1 MPKADKKEE
10 DDDVS
15 SVEIDDAEE
24 AEPDEATSNDLTN
37 PDIVTKYRTA
47 GDIANK
53 ALAAVL
59 AVCVPGKLCV
69 ELCNTGDDY
78 INEAVSKIYNQK
90 KDGKKLVEKGIAFP
104 TCISVNNCV
113 GHYSPLVSE
122 DKVTLVEGDLVKID
136 LGVHVDGYVAVVA
149 HTALVGGVKAEGRKA
164 DVIMAAWTASEVAQ
178 RMLKEGAKNNEI
190 TKAIAT
196 IAESFKCTP
205 VEGVL
210 SHQMKRFVIDANK
223 TIINKMTAEQQVP
236 ENTIDK
242 NDVFAIDV
250 VMSTGEGKPKQ
261 VRTAHATRSLEP
273 GTIPALSLLLRA
285 SRWRHQLQRP
295 QYWRPHHTPSCEG
308 AAQRSRERG
317 SCCSCCRCRGHHRCR
332 SPPAA
337 CTRLP
342 VRPARHLATISPPL
356 STPTRVPLT
365 RARSCGA
372 AAADCYGS
380 AFSLSLRAAGRPH
393 YGPQAQRRREVL
405 TKDEGVA
412 RLLLGGK
419 SSSGGRTLPPT
430 R

>member
-149 HTALVGGVKAEGRKA
+149 HTAIVGGVKAEGRKA

-261 VRTAHATRSLEP
+261 VRTAHATRSPPPESLEAAASA
-273 GTIPALSLLLRA
+273 PAAAILAAAARTK
-285 SRWRHQLQRP
+285 RR
-295 QYWRPHHTPSCEG
+295 G
-308 AAQRSRERG
+308 AAQRSRLLLLLPLP
-317 SCCSCCRCRGHHRCR
+317 R
-332 SPPAA
+332 SPRAA
-337 CTRLP
+337 CTRW
-342 VRPARHLATISPPL
+342 PARHLAPSRAISPHLSSSLL
-356 STPTRVPLT
+356 STLARVPRSRARS
-365 RARSCGA
+365 RARSCAA
-372 AAADCYGS
+372 AAADCRGS
-380 AFSLSLRAAGRPH
+380 AFSLRAAGRPH
-393 YGPQAQRRREVL
+393 YGPQAQRRGEVL
-405 TKDEGVA
+405 
-412 RLLLGGK
+412 
-419 SSSGGRTLPPT
+419 P
-430 R
+430 

>member
-149 HTALVGGVKAEGRKA
+149 HTAIVGGVKAEGRKA
-164 DVIMAAWTASEVAQ
+164 DVIMAA
-178 RMLKEGAKNNEI
+178 
-190 TKAIAT
+190 
-196 IAESFKCTP
+196 
-205 VEGVL
+205 
-210 SHQMKRFVIDANK
+210 
-223 TIINKMTAEQQVP
+223 
-236 ENTIDK
+236 
-242 NDVFAIDV
+242 
-250 VMSTGEGKPKQ
+250 
-261 VRTAHATRSLEP
+261 
-273 GTIPALSLLLRA
+273 
-285 SRWRHQLQRP
+285 
-295 QYWRPHHTPSCEG
+295 
-308 AAQRSRERG
+308 
-317 SCCSCCRCRGHHRCR
+317 
-332 SPPAA
+332 
-337 CTRLP
+337 
-342 VRPARHLATISPPL
+342 
-356 STPTRVPLT
+356 
-365 RARSCGA
+365 
-372 AAADCYGS
+372 
-380 AFSLSLRAAGRPH
+380 
-393 YGPQAQRRREVL
+393 
-405 TKDEGVA
+405 
-412 RLLLGGK
+412 
-419 SSSGGRTLPPT
+419 
-430 R
+430 

>member
-149 HTALVGGVKAEGRKA
+149 HTQGGSEEQRDHEGDRDDRGELQVHARRGRPLSSDEALRHRREQ
-164 DVIMAAWTASEVAQ
+164 DD
-178 RMLKEGAKNNEI
+178 
-190 TKAIAT
+190 
-196 IAESFKCTP
+196 
-205 VEGVL
+205 
-210 SHQMKRFVIDANK
+210 HQQD
-223 TIINKMTAEQQVP
+223 
-236 ENTIDK
+236 D
-242 NDVFAIDV
+242 
-250 VMSTGEGKPKQ
+250 G
-261 VRTAHATRSLEP
+261 RTA
-273 GTIPALSLLLRA
+273 
-285 SRWRHQLQRP
+285 
-295 QYWRPHHTPSCEG
+295 G
-308 AAQRSRERG
+308 AREHDR
-317 SCCSCCRCRGHHRCR
+317 
-332 SPPAA
+332 
-337 CTRLP
+337 
-342 VRPARHLATISPPL
+342 
-356 STPTRVPLT
+356 
-365 RARSCGA
+365 
-372 AAADCYGS
+372 
-380 AFSLSLRAAGRPH
+380 
-393 YGPQAQRRREVL
+393 
-405 TKDEGVA
+405 
-412 RLLLGGK
+412 
-419 SSSGGRTLPPT
+419 
-430 R
+430 